1 MYIDYH
7 RLMGLHLFSF
17 GYFLICMEKFIH
29 QCSISMRHVL
39 NFWELHYMLIVSY
52 MKDILMQLKASPLT
66 TFTHKVSTIYDEFE
80 DSFKLFFFVLV
91 D

>member
-1 MYIDYH
+1 
-7 RLMGLHLFSF
+7 
-17 GYFLICMEKFIH
+17 
-29 QCSISMRHVL
+29 
-39 NFWELHYMLIVSY
+39 

-80 DSFKLFFFVLV
+80 DSFKLFFFFVLV